1 MKPFDITKE
10 FVSSERK
17 AEHIKVCLEHDV
29 SSSLSAGW
37 EDIYLSHKSLP
48 GINLEE
54 IDLSV
59 DFLGRHLN
67 YPIVLSALTGG
78 HPWSQAV
85 NEVLGRVAQEF
96 NIILE
101 LGSQRS
107 LVEDPG
113 SLSTYA
119 IARERAPDA
128 FIVANIGASQLLDQT
143 SSPALTLEQIKECIS
158 EVKADA
164 LAVHLNFLQEAVM
177 LEGET
182 RSKGCLEAIAR
193 LVSSVS
199 VPVIVKETGSGIPG
213 SHAGLFKNIGVA
225 ALDLGGA
232 GGTNMALVESYR
244 SALHYS
250 HQFEALGKAFT
261 GWGIPTAVSLAQ
273 CRTSGLPIIA
283 SGGIRNGLDVAKAL
297 ALGADLAGVAMP
309 VLKASVKGFEE
320 TVDLIKVLI
329 AQLKTTAF
337 LVGAMNSRE
346 LKEKEFIVL
355 GKTREWIEQSGYTIN
370 LPRGE
375 NKYKMSSQEKKIK
388 GKILSGLGQGVYFT
402 QLNWVKTQF
411 KEKLGF
417 NPYPGTLNLK
427 LDKRNEKIYQDVLKK
442 GGIDIVPPTTEFC
455 PSKSYPVSLGK
466 IKAAIILP
474 CVADYPRDIV
484 EIMAPVK
491 VKEKL
496 KVKDGDELEF
506 TIKV

>member
-1 MKPFDITKE
+1 MRSFEITNE

-29 SSSLSAGW
+29 SSSLSSGW
-37 EDIYLSHKSLP
+37 EDVHLSHKSLP
-48 GINLEE
+48 EINLEE

-78 HPWSQAV
+78 HPMSEAV

-96 NIILE
+96 NIVLE

-107 LVEDPG
+107 LLEDPH

-128 FIVANIGASQLLDQT
+128 FIVANIGASQLLDQK
-143 SSPALTLEQIKECIS
+143 SSSALSLKQIEECIS
-158 EVKADA
+158 AVKADA
-164 LAVHLNFLQEAVM
+164 IAVHLNFLQEAVM

-182 RSKGCLEAIAR
+182 RGRGCLEAIAL

-199 VPVIVKETGSGIPG
+199 VPVIVKETGSGISG
-213 SHAGLFKNIGVA
+213 SQTSLLKGAGAA

-250 HQFEALGKAFT
+250 HQFESLGKAFT
-261 GWGIPTAVSLAQ
+261 SWGLPTAVSLVQ
-273 CRTSGLPIIA
+273 CRGSGLPIIA
-283 SGGIRNGLDVAKAL
+283 SGGIRNGLDMAKAL
-297 ALGADLAGVAMP
+297 VLGADLAGFAMP

-320 TVDLIKVLI
+320 TVDLIKVFI
-329 AQLKTTAF
+329 AQLKVATF
-337 LVGAMNSRE
+337 LMGAMNSGE
-346 LKEKEFIVL
+346 LREKEFVIL
-355 GKTREWIEQSGYTIN
+355 GKTREWIERSGYAIN
-370 LPRGE
+370 LSRGD
-375 NKYKMSSQEKKIK
+375 NRNKMSSREKKIK

-402 QLNWVKTQF
+402 QLDWVKSQF
-411 KEKLGF
+411 QEKLGF
-417 NPYPGTLNLK
+417 DPYPGTLNLK
-427 LDKRNEKIYQDVLKK
+427 LDKKNEKIYQEVLK
-442 GGIDIVPPTTEFC
+442 GRAIEIVPPASEFC
-455 PSKSYPVSLGK
+455 PSKGYPISLGK

-474 CVADYPRDIV
+474 SVPDYPKDIV

-491 VKEKL
+491 IKEKL
-496 KVKDGDELEF
+496 KVEDGDEMEF
-506 TIKV
+506 TIRI